1 MFSKNRQDGFTLL
14 EVMISLII
22 LGIGILGLAPLIGMA
37 IYGNSYSNDATAASV
52 LAQREVEALLNKADY
67 GVLPYISTS
76 DSVNGLYSV
85 SRNVVD
91 NSTNAAVPP
100 GLVRISVAVSWTDMQ
115 KTDRSVNFS
124 TLKPQ

>member
-1 MFSKNRQDGFTLL
+1 MFSKKRQDGFTLL
-14 EVMISLII
+14 EVLISLII

-85 SRNVVD
+85 TRNVVN

-100 GLVRISVAVSWTDMQ
+100 GLIRISVAVSWTDMQ
-115 KTDRSVNFS
+115 QTDRSVNFS
-124 TLKPQ
+124 TMKSE